1 MNRSD
6 IYQHPVI
13 FLIDK
18 QLSESYLSI
27 DKTKL
32 ISEPI
37 LRGKLQINGSE

>member
-18 QLSESYLSI
+18 QLSESYLSV

-32 ISEPI
+32 TSYSIN
-37 LRGKLQINGSE
+37 RGKLQNT